1 MGVVGNGVS
10 PISSPRTQEPGVLLS
25 EGREKMNVPAQP
37 ESKLALFLSL
47 FFHSGPQRSGGSS
60 PELVSVSSLLRI
72 LIQMLTSC
80 RNNFTDTSRNKQ
92 LHRHRFLRQTSKKGS
107 CIFFLKLWLEKWDF
121 LSIAKGKYTAFLKGC
136 EIPVCYFL

>member
-1 MGVVGNGVS
+1 MGNGVS

-60 PELVSVSSLLRI
+60 PAIDLLSD
-72 LIQMLTSC
+72 LTS
-80 RNNFTDTSRNKQ
+80 Q
-92 LHRHRFLRQTSKKGS
+92 VEGVKGAQVLLQIPCS
-107 CIFFLKLWLEKWDF
+107 EHLALPSVDGRLYKNLPILLCIAV
-121 LSIAKGKYTAFLKGC
+121 S
-136 EIPVCYFL
+136 